1 MLPCLKVYEL
11 TFPFRTKV
19 VERQDFILF
28 TVSPAL
34 GKCSGCNKFTKLFAE
49 WMNESLPQVHAFLCL
64 MLFLVR
70 FVLLVSVKGYCLEYR
85 IWFWGLSLLFVCK
98 YPIHIMLQCCLLP
111 SFHVTEL
118 LLFVTDWPSSPH
130 GRRICA
136 CVLSHFSH
144 VQLLLVSLWTIV
156 HQAPLS
162 MGCSRQEYW
171 SGLPCPP
178 PGDLPDPVIEPMS
191 LMSPA
196 LAGRLFTTSA
206 ILEALAALP

>member
-34 GKCSGCNKFTKLFAE
+34 GKCFGCNKFTKLFAE
-49 WMNESLPQVHAFLCL
+49 WMNESFPQVHAFPCL

-85 IWFWGLSLLFVCK
+85 IWFWGLSLLFACK

-111 SFHVTEL
+111 SFHGNWTATICYRLTFFTAWQKNLCMCPKSLQSCSTLVGEL
-118 LLFVTDWPSSPH
+118 MDYSPPGSSVHGMLQARIMEWITMPSSRESSWPSDWTHVSYVSCI
-130 GRRICA
+130 GR
-136 CVLSHFSH
+136 
-144 VQLLLVSLWTIV
+144 
-156 HQAPLS
+156 QAL
-162 MGCSRQEYW
+162 YN
-171 SGLPCPP
+171 
-178 PGDLPDPVIEPMS
+178 
-191 LMSPA
+191 
-196 LAGRLFTTSA
+196 
-206 ILEALAALP
+206 